1 MDCGKIL
8 FQLCQGVQ
16 EDLLLA
22 GLAATSRPLVDRVT
36 AAQLANEELRQER
49 SAPSTPVS
57 QPSTPTQARARG
69 AVAMGARPIAAA
81 MAGPM
86 PVTVSPT
93 RTPTAQGGG
102 SGRLP
107 TSAAKSQQGALP
119 TPAAMSP
126 QGGQGPSTPR
136 EAVPFVFTGAMQ
148 PQQRAPMTPHPE
160 EMDWD
165 LIKDKTPEQGK
176 EEL

>member
-1 MDCGKIL
+1 
-8 FQLCQGVQ
+8 
-16 EDLLLA
+16 
-22 GLAATSRPLVDRVT
+22 
-36 AAQLANEELRQER
+36 
-49 SAPSTPVS
+49 
-57 QPSTPTQARARG
+57 
-69 AVAMGARPIAAA
+69 MGARPTATAT
-81 MAGPM
+81 AGPM
-86 PVTVSPT
+86 S
-93 RTPTAQGGG
+93 PTAQGGG

-176 EEL
+176 EDL